1 MCFDRRGRESDRKR
15 SGGTGKERE
24 RGRQRWKIWKRDEEM
39 SRVDFRED
47 VIHDILRIALV
58 FTASSL

>member
-1 MCFDRRGRESDRKR
+1 M
-15 SGGTGKERE
+15 
-24 RGRQRWKIWKRDEEM
+24 WKRDEEM

-47 VIHDILRIALV
+47 VIHDILSIALV